1 MKERYKSYTEK
12 ESNSVLIFTAAS
24 LKSKQRK
31 S

>member
-12 ESNSVLIFTAAS
+12 ELNSIPMFAAAS